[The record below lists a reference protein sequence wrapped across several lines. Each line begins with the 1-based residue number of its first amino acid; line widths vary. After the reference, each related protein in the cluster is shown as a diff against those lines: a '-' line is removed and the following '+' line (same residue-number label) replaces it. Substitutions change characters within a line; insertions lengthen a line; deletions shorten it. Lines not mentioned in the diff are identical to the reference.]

1 MIRYKDLGPLARE
14 IMLDDLMEMNYY
26 AVSSANRL
34 FILNP
39 STDVSHSYDVLLFR
53 GRKLTYSRFYAKV
66 TKKLGPPPQLFVGGL
81 EERRI
86 IEGKIYCV

>member
-1 MIRYKDLGPLARE
+1 
-14 IMLDDLMEMNYY
+14 MLDDLMEMNYY

-39 STDVSHSYDVLLFR
+39 ATDVSHSYDVLLFCK
-53 GRKLTYSRFYAKV
+53 RKNRVHSSFYAKV
-66 TKKLGPPPQLFVGGL
+66 IKKLGPPPQLFVGGL

>member
-14 IMLDDLMEMNYY
+14 IILDDLMEMNYY
-26 AVSSANRL
+26 AVSSVNRL

-39 STDVSHSYDVLLFR
+39 ATDVSHSYDVMLFCK
-53 GRKLTYSRFYAKV
+53 RKLTYSHFYAKV
-66 TKKLGPPPQLFVGGL
+66 IKKLGAPPQLFVGGL